1 MEEDH
6 TADVERT
13 FTTKILAELFEKS
26 LPAIQSM
33 SKPRALDTMSIVTFV
48 AIAIVKW
55 AAEADIM
62 QRMKTVLD
70 PMTSATL
77 PKMGLMHKVAKAAPD
92 MT

>member
-33 SKPRALDTMSIVTFV
+33 SKPRALDTMSIVTFAAV
-48 AIAIVKW
+48 AMKW
-55 AAEADIM
+55 AAKADIM
-62 QRMKTVLD
+62 QSLLALFFKNL
-70 PMTSATL
+70 
-77 PKMGLMHKVAKAAPD
+77 
-92 MT
+92 